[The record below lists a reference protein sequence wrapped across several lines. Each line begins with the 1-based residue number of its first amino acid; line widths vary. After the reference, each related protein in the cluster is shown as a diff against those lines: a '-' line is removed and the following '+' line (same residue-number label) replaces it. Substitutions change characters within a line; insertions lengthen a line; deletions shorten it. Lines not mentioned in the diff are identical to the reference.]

1 MYTIPLLPGRRTG
14 FPVQPN
20 DPKPAGLQ
28 WEPRA
33 TPHVSDSNG
42 NIPAPAS
49 SDELHHGDYG
59 SANASPIWL
68 PACYRSPPSST
79 STATTIPAGH
89 AGPAPATRLHAAA
102 TTTTTGN
109 LAQGVREMECLN
121 CGAYWDCQYQ
131 VLPSRYCCVPLCSYC
146 LNLLVFR
153 SKCRTTLLVSIP
165 AQASSTG
172 YPSQCLTRCLIL
184 PSAHK
189 PYLNPHSRQ
198 VSTLSSGVL
207 TLGVNWPW

>member
-1 MYTIPLLPGRRTG
+1 MTLSRQGSSENPEPPPMYQTPTVISQHPPPQTSYIMATTG
-14 FPVQPN
+14 QPM
-20 DPKPAGLQ
+20 P
-28 WEPRA
+28 
-33 TPHVSDSNG
+33 
-42 NIPAPAS
+42 
-49 SDELHHGDYG
+49 
-59 SANASPIWL
+59 
-68 PACYRSPPSST
+68 PPS
-79 STATTIPAGH
+79 GYQ
-89 AGPAPATRLHAAA
+89 PATGHPHPQPPPPPPSQQVMQAPPPPQGYMQPPPPPQQV
-102 TTTTTGN
+102 T

-121 CGAYWDCQYQ
+121 CGAYWNCQDQ
-131 VLPSRYCCVPLCSYC
+131 VLPSCYCCVPLCSYC
-146 LNLLVFR
+146 LILLVFR
-153 SKCRTTLLVSIP
+153 FKCRTILLVSIP